1 MSNGPRIIFLRFTSS
16 DSPKLLPW
24 KAHYA
29 RVTGRAVTTPT
40 AVRLTGEAPPVTWH
54 LASANNRMLA
64 RSAQIFLGFDEAE
77 ADATATV
84 ISGAAFDVKLVSD
97 AVRGLYGWYALKE
110 ETPQMTCARWYTTE
124 RDRRQSIALS
134 LVSIPAAEVNTASRL
149 VSPMTGGRSR

>member
-29 RVTGRAVTTPT
+29 RVTGRSVTAP
-40 AVRLTGEAPPVTWH
+40 ADVRPAGEVLPVTWH

-97 AVRGLYGWYALKE
+97 AVRGLYGWYALHE
-110 ETPQMTCARWYTTE
+110 EAPRITCARWYTTE
-124 RDRRQSIALS
+124 RDRRQAIALA
-134 LVSIPAAEVNTASRL
+134 LVSIPAAEVNTGSRL
-149 VSPMTGGRSR
+149 VSPMTGGRPR